1 MSNVTLVKSS
11 NSVRPFTFGPI
22 EQGAVTTTIV
32 QPSMGKQIDSIYA
45 NYQAFLTATA
55 TGASATIV
63 IQGTNDML
71 TAHGLTMPVLLTN
84 SSTSVTIPTAPYQ
97 MNVLDANMQPTAVRT
112 IATSSPATFTAVP
125 IDRGVALITSV
136 YGEAY
141 PTSNMV
147 PVLAGMTVTGVPG
160 LMNASTINT
169 VASITNPT
177 TLVLT
182 SAFTGTTGVYLVTF
196 ANNYWATTALGTITF
211 TAISGLTASDGFTVT
226 TGFKYARANVTVLSG
241 TGATVEVWQAS

>member
-32 QPSMGKQIDSIYA
+32 QPSQAKHIDSIYA

-55 TGASATIV
+55 TSASATIV
-63 IQGTNDML
+63 IQGTNDLL

-97 MNVLDANMQPTAVRT
+97 MNVLDATGNPTAART
-112 IATSSPATFTAVP
+112 IATSSAATFTAVP
-125 IDRGVALITSV
+125 VDRGVALITSV

-147 PVLAGMTVTGVPG
+147 PLVAGMSVTGVPG
-160 LMNASTINT
+160 LMSGATINT
-169 VASITNPT
+169 IASITNPT

-182 SAFTGTTGVYLVTF
+182 AAFSGTTGVYLVTF
-196 ANNYWATTALGTITF
+196 SNNYWATTALGTITF
-211 TAISGLTASDGFTVT
+211 TSIAGLTASDGFTIT

-241 TGATVEVWQAS
+241 TNATVEVWQAA